1 MFLAGQASTLS
12 PGVHAGTRRVDAAA
26 KRSSWLWP
34 AATAALAATSLALA
48 FALVVRPGPRVEIVY
63 VERPTAPQAAE
74 LQTETASRQAIAPRV
89 ATEHPPVRRVP
100 RTGAPAIPANNY
112 VRTRDVALRLG
123 LDALGSPRGIG
134 GGELAPTYQEWRQNT
149 LGNES
154 QWADPMS
161 YLSPSL

>member
-1 MFLAGQASTLS
+1 
-12 PGVHAGTRRVDAAA
+12 VDPAA
-26 KRSSWLWP
+26 KRSNWLWP

-48 FALVVRPGPRVEIVY
+48 FALVVRSSPQVEIVY
-63 VERPTAPQAAE
+63 VERPMTPPAAE
-74 LQTETASRQAIAPRV
+74 LRSVTEPRQAMAPRV
-89 ATEHPPVRRVP
+89 ATDRPPVHRAP
-100 RTGAPAIPANNY
+100 RARATVIPANNY